1 MSRVPKDVSKRQRV
15 PPRRNDSPP
24 QEGEVHSPEDGG
36 AVQRAR
42 TPPWEKDAEGQA
54 TGGASFGTWLRRQ
67 REARGIVLREIADRT
82 KISYRYLEAMED
94 DRFDLL
100 PAPLFAKGFLREYAR
115 YVGLNPDEVVN
126 HWISV
131 QKPDEPEDLETT
143 LIGKV
148 ARRGRSAQK
157 GRGWAFYFFF
167 ILAGLLLL
175 GLVALFAYYNEKR
188 QEDPA
193 VRQPPPIAAPPAAPA
208 PVQTQLPPS
217 PPPEEPSAPIELTLD
232 FIRNCWVEAVIDGRP
247 HTAEERV
254 QGESLELEAQESIDL
269 KLGDAGAVTVQVNG
283 RPMALR
289 EGPGQIA
296 RLRIDLETVRTLQQ
310 SPQGPQATGNR

>member
-1 MSRVPKDVSKRQRV
+1 
-15 PPRRNDSPP
+15 
-24 QEGEVHSPEDGG
+24 VHPPEDSS
-36 AVQRAR
+36 APQRAR
-42 TPPWEKDAEGQA
+42 QRPWEKDAEGQA
-54 TGGASFGTWLRRQ
+54 GGGASFGTWLRRQ

-82 KISYRYLEAMED
+82 KISFRYLEAMED

-126 HWISV
+126 HWLSV
-131 QKPDEPEDLETT
+131 QQPDEPEELETT

-148 ARRGRSAQK
+148 ARRGRSGQK

-188 QEDPA
+188 QEDSA
-193 VRQPPPIAAPPAAPA
+193 ARQPPPPMAAPPAATPA
-208 PVQTQLPPS
+208 PVQSQLPS
-217 PPPEEPSAPIELTLD
+217 TPPPEEPSAPIELTLD
-232 FIRNCWVEAVIDGRP
+232 FTRNCWVEAVIDGKP

-254 QGESLELEAQESIDL
+254 QGESLELEAQQSIDL
-269 KLGDAGAVTVQVNG
+269 KLGDAGAVTLQVNG
-283 RPMALR
+283 RPMPLQ
-289 EGPGQIA
+289 EGSGQVA
-296 RLRIDLETVRTLQQ
+296 RLRIDLDTVRTLQQ
-310 SPQGPQATGNR
+310 SPQSPQAAGNP